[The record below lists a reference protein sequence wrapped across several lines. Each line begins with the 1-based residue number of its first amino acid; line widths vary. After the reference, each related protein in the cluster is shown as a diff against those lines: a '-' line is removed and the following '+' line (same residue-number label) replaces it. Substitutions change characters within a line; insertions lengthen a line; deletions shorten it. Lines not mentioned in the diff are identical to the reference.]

1 MYIEDRE
8 HRRIKFIVCDVIYD
22 ELKNKIPK
30 NWKVTNFEKR
40 LHERSDFL
48 REKLQTEINKSQD
61 YDIIV
66 LGYGLCGNGVVGL
79 VSPKTPLVIP
89 RVDDCISL
97 FLGSSEER
105 KKQLKIEPGTYFLT
119 RGYIGEA
126 EDCIASGFSETKDK
140 YDKKT
145 RQWIIKEML
154 KNYRRIVFI
163 NTGNYDPSE
172 WRRKAKREAAK
183 LGLRFEEL
191 KGPNKLLD
199 KIIKENW
206 DSQFITVK
214 PSSKMTFNMFG

>member
-1 MYIEDRE
+1 MYNKNRNY
-8 HRRIKFIVCDVIYD
+8 RRIKFIVCDVIYD

-30 NWKVTNFEKR
+30 NWKVINFEKR
-40 LHERSDFL
+40 LHDRSDFL
-48 REKLQTEINKSQD
+48 REKLQTEINRSQD

-66 LGYGLCGNGVVGL
+66 LGYGLCGNGVLGL

-89 RVDDCISL
+89 RVDDCIAL
-97 FLGSSEER
+97 FLGSSDER

-126 EDCIASGFSETKDK
+126 EDLIVSGFSEIKDK
-140 YDKKT
+140 YDKNT
-145 RQWIIKEML
+145 WQQIIKEML

-163 NTGNYDPSE
+163 NTGNYNPSG
-172 WRRKAKREAAK
+172 WRKKAKREASK

-206 DSQFITVK
+206 DDQFIIVK
-214 PSSKMTFNMFG
+214 PNSKITYNMFS